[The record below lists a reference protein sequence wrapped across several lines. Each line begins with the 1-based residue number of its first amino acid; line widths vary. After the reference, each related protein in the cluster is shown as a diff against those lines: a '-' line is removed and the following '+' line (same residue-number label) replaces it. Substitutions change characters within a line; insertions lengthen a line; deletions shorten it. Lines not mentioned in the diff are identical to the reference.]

1 MAGRPAAIIAA
12 ASPGVAARPLHR
24 AAGVHAGGDGD
35 TKEAGEGVA
44 SAVAGVDGV
53 GDSTG
58 ADGDPDPVGVLL
70 TTGAVPQ
77 AVKIKSDPARAEM
90 ARRMLV

>member
-1 MAGRPAAIIAA
+1 
-12 ASPGVAARPLHR
+12 
-24 AAGVHAGGDGD
+24 VHAGGDGD
-35 TKEAGEGVA
+35 AKGAGEGVA

-58 ADGDPDPVGVLL
+58 AEGDAGPVGALL